1 MGKVWFGY
9 FENYLRWE
17 LVRINKK
24 IKFINDFNFYVS

>member
-17 LVRINKK
+17 LVRINIKK
-24 IKFINDFNFYVS
+24 FKFIGDFDF

>member
-17 LVRINKK
+17 LVRIKIKNK
-24 IKFINDFNFYVS
+24 IKFIGDFDFY